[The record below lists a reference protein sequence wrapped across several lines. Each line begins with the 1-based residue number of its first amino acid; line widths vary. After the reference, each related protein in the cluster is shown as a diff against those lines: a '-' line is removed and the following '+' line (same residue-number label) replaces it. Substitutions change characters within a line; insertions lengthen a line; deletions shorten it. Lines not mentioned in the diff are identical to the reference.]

1 MFLKAS
7 TMTVDDDTSGKDR
20 TSNRGASSSRMRQW
34 KGAEDN
40 PNQVLI
46 LQWGKVLQ
54 STIVGTHLVDNLLK
68 VDIHSAAIQ
77 VGVIGAIVDE
87 HSNFLRSNLLGTA
100 PEDEEHG
107 VDDIG
112 LATPIWSHYG
122 REILGKKKKWHR
134 KVQFKEPAIKQ
145 IQFHLISLITE

>member
-1 MFLKAS
+1 MSCSSNHECRIGHYLKA
-7 TMTVDDDTSGKDR
+7 
-20 TSNRGASSSRMRQW
+20 
-34 KGAEDN
+34 
-40 PNQVLI
+40 VL
-46 LQWGKVLQ
+46 V
-54 STIVGTHLVDNLLK
+54 LVDNLLK

-122 REILGKKKKWHR
+122 REILGKKKK
-134 KVQFKEPAIKQ
+134 
-145 IQFHLISLITE
+145 